1 MATPNRIATSA
12 TIRKITH
19 AGRRRITTDPPA
31 PGGSD
36 TSDDVGDGGIPTK
49 LDGESEDGEPGGS
62 DEPDDPG
69 SEPQEVGG

>member
-1 MATPNRIATSA
+1 
-12 TIRKITH
+12 
-19 AGRRRITTDPPA
+19 
-31 PGGSD
+31 
-36 TSDDVGDGGIPTK
+36 VGDGGIPTK